1 MARAVGRE
9 ERYSAVGLAPAS
21 DKRPA
26 AKAGGVASMGNFLR
40 LETLGDGETGASGLV
55 PLRNLSLVVDQIGE

>member
-26 AKAGGVASMGNFLR
+26 AKAGGITSMGNFLG
-40 LETLGDGETGASGLV
+40 LEMFGDGEARAAGLV
-55 PLRNLSLVVDQIGE
+55 PL